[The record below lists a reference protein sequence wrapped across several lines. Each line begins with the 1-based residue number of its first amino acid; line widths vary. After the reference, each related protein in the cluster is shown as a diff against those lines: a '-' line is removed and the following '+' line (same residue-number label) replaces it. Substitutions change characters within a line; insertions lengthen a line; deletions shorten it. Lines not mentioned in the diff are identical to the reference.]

1 MNLTIDIGNST
12 TKYAIFDRFQ
22 IVHGGIIESMQK
34 KFFATLLNK
43 FSITSI
49 IVSSV
54 GELLS
59 KDIVEMIELNSV
71 KLIDFDHNTRL
82 PFVNLYK
89 TPQTIGKDRLAAI
102 AGALYH
108 YPQENILVID
118 AGTAITYDIITDQ
131 REFIGGNISLGIKM
145 RFKALN
151 HFTKRLPLVE
161 SRDSFEFI
169 GTNTIEAIESGVLN
183 GVLNEV
189 DGMINSCNNRY
200 KPLRTVFTGGDTNF
214 FDSNLKNRIFAHPN
228 LVLEGLNYILE
239 YNVE

>member
-12 TKYAIFDRFQ
+12 TKYAIFDNFQ
-22 IVHGGIIESMQK
+22 IIQSGIIESMQK
-34 KFFATLLNK
+34 KFLVKLFNE

-59 KDIVEMIELNSV
+59 AEIVEIIELNSV
-71 KLIDFDHNTRL
+71 KLIDFDQNTRL
-82 PFVNLYK
+82 PFMNLYK
-89 TPQTIGKDRLAAI
+89 TPETIGKDRLAAI

-108 YPQENILVID
+108 YPQENVLVID
-118 AGTAITYDIITDQ
+118 AGTAITYDILTDKQ
-131 REFIGGNISLGIKM
+131 EFLGGNISLGIKM

-151 HFTKRLPLVE
+151 FYTKRLPLIE
-161 SRDSFEFI
+161 HKDAFEFI
-169 GTNTIEAIESGVLN
+169 GANTSEAIASGVLN
-183 GVLNEV
+183 GILYEV
-189 DGMINSCNNRY
+189 DGMIDSCNERF
-200 KPLRTVFTGGDTNF
+200 KSMRTVFTGGDTYF